1 MELKLYALQKC
12 QQQKKSHR
20 GKESMNTKL
29 TINDNEEIDK
39 YERKYIF
46 EARNLAMLNKNN
58 YNQNLS
64 F

>member
-1 MELKLYALQKC
+1 
-12 QQQKKSHR
+12 
-20 GKESMNTKL
+20 MNTKL